1 MKIDIS
7 SLTYDK
13 LNSELGLLGLPKFR
27 TSQIYSWL
35 HKYGCA
41 SFDEMTNISKD
52 LREKLSEKYYISSC
66 RIEDKYVSKLD
77 DTVKYLFRLNDGEY
91 IESVIMKY
99 KYGYTICVSSQV
111 GCKMAC
117 TFCASTL
124 AGFKRNLTVGE
135 IESQLHSAQNDLN
148 IKISHIVLMGIGEPL
163 DNFDNVIDFLYN
175 VNNENGLNISMRN
188 ITISTCG
195 VVPRIYD
202 LMNLDLQLTLTI
214 SLHAPNDKI
223 RSNTMPINNK
233 YGIDELLCACKEYAK
248 KTGRRVSFEYTLIN
262 NVNDSK

>member
-77 DTVKYLFRLNDGEY
+77 DTVNTYLGL
-91 IESVIMKY
+91 M
-99 KYGYTICVSSQV
+99 
-111 GCKMAC
+111 
-117 TFCASTL
+117 
-124 AGFKRNLTVGE
+124 TV
-135 IESQLHSAQNDLN
+135 N
-148 IKISHIVLMGIGEPL
+148 I
-163 DNFDNVIDFLYN
+163 
-175 VNNENGLNISMRN
+175 
-188 ITISTCG
+188 
-195 VVPRIYD
+195 
-202 LMNLDLQLTLTI
+202 
-214 SLHAPNDKI
+214 
-223 RSNTMPINNK
+223 
-233 YGIDELLCACKEYAK
+233 
-248 KTGRRVSFEYTLIN
+248 
-262 NVNDSK
+262 

>member
-99 KYGYTICVSSQV
+99 KYGYTICVSSQ
-111 GCKMAC
+111 
-117 TFCASTL
+117 
-124 AGFKRNLTVGE
+124 
-135 IESQLHSAQNDLN
+135 SAVKWLV
-148 IKISHIVLMGIGEPL
+148 HFV
-163 DNFDNVIDFLYN
+163 
-175 VNNENGLNISMRN
+175 
-188 ITISTCG
+188 
-195 VVPRIYD
+195 
-202 LMNLDLQLTLTI
+202 LQLLQG
-214 SLHAPNDKI
+214 L
-223 RSNTMPINNK
+223 
-233 YGIDELLCACKEYAK
+233 KEILQPAK
-248 KTGRRVSFEYTLIN
+248 LNHSFTARKMI
-262 NVNDSK
+262 